1 MFYFNVYK
9 DFDNNKVGLG
19 CSYLFCVMINGI
31 VYFNVLFMGRGY
43 VKINII
49 VNDIVGIDYIILDVR
64 KILFIIVKFKKK
76 YLLSNFVYKI
86 N

>member
-1 MFYFNVYK
+1 MFYYNVYK

-43 VKINII
+43 VKINIM
-49 VNDIVGIDYIILDVR
+49 VNDIVGIDYILLDVR
-64 KILFIIVKFKKK
+64 NKI
-76 YLLSNFVYKI
+76 VYYC
-86 N
+86 